1 MAFKGQRQG
10 EEVKLVFR
18 RHFLTVW
25 RGLVVLVLLGV
36 IGYIPMLVRPG
47 EQIWFWVWMG
57 CLALGLLF
65 ALNVYMKWYFSYYL
79 VTNERVRQV
88 LQKGIFRKTVVDLGL
103 DKIQSIKYDVP
114 GIWAGLFGWGTVL
127 IRTSVG
133 NMTISRVKNPEK
145 IYNELQDLA
154 SKVVR

>member
-18 RHFLTVW
+18 RHFLTAW

-36 IGYIPMLVRPG
+36 IGYIPMLMRPG